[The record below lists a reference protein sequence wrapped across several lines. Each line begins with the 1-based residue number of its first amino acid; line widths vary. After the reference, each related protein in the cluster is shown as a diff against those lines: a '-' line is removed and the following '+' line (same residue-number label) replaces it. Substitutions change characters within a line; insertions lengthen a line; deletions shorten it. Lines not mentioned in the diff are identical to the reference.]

1 MIRKKRVLPRPGADV
16 FCHSRAGGNSEDSDS
31 VAADS
36 LDSRL
41 RALADE
47 MAVQGTGHVL
57 ESVSLAG
64 RIAYVG
70 AQMEAFERLTD
81 DAEDRFDDD

>member
-1 MIRKKRVLPRPGADV
+1 MPVR
-16 FCHSRAGGNSEDSDS
+16 SESTEVS
-31 VAADS
+31 AAAEA

>member
-1 MIRKKRVLPRPGADV
+1 
-16 FCHSRAGGNSEDSDS
+16 
-31 VAADS
+31 
-36 LDSRL
+36 
-41 RALADE
+41 